1 MVVKYS
7 IGIDEVGRG
16 PLAGPVTLCAVMV
29 EKGAAKNF
37 SEIFRGVRDSKQLTE
52 KVREKWSKIAKSEK
66 EKGAIQFSISS
77 VQNFTIDKIGL
88 ARAVRRALKNCLKK
102 LEVIPSE
109 CEIFLDGSLYA
120 PKEFKN
126 QKTIIGGDSKVKII
140 SLASVIAKV
149 HRDRKMARL
158 SKKYPGYGFE
168 IHKGYGTKLHYK
180 SLKKWGVSEIHRKS
194 FLHSLPTASPQ
205 VIHS

>member
-1 MVVKYS
+1 MSVKYS

-52 KVREKWSKIAKSEK
+52 RAREEWSKIAKSEK
-66 EKGAIQFSISS
+66 EKGVIQFSISS

-102 LEVIPSE
+102 LEAIPSE

-126 QKTIIGGDSKVKII
+126 QKTIIRGDRKVKII

-149 HRDRKMARL
+149 HRDKKMARL
-158 SKKYPGYGFE
+158 SKKYPEFGFE
-168 IHKGYGTKLHYK
+168 IHKGYGTKAHYRAI
-180 SLKKWGVSEIHRKS
+180 KKHGPSDIHRQS
-194 FLHSLPTASPQ
+194 FLKGLIT
-205 VIHS
+205 V